1 MSDDAGKAGNSDV
14 EAAMAILRDAGFPV
28 ERVRVLPASSAPGKP
43 GKQQDD
49 DEGPDRQ
56 ALLQACLDALK
67 DGKARTAR
75 DLSDVVQS
83 RFSDEITKR
92 QVNSVLAREG
102 RDLVTYDRETYTYSL
117 RQ

>member
-1 MSDDAGKAGNSDV
+1 MSNDAGKAGNNDV
-14 EAAMAILRDAGFPV
+14 EAAVAILRDAGFPV

-43 GKQQDD
+43 GKQQD

-92 QVNSVLAREG
+92 QVNSVLTREG

>member
-1 MSDDAGKAGNSDV
+1 MNDEAGNAGSSDV
-14 EAAMAILRDAGFPV
+14 EAAVAILRDAGFPV
-28 ERVRVLPASSAPGKP
+28 ERVRILPASAAPEKP

-49 DEGPDRQ
+49 DEPDRQ

-75 DLSDVVQS
+75 ELSDVVQS

-92 QVNSVLAREG
+92 QVNSVMAREG

>member
-1 MSDDAGKAGNSDV
+1 MSDDTGNTGSSDV
-14 EAAMAILRDAGFPV
+14 EAAVAILRDAGFPV
-28 ERVRVLPASSAPGKP
+28 ERVRILPASSTPEKP
-43 GKQQDD
+43 GRQQDD
-49 DEGPDRQ
+49 DEPDRQ

-92 QVNSVLAREG
+92 QVNSVMAREG

>member
-1 MSDDAGKAGNSDV
+1 MSDEAGNTGSRDV
-14 EAAMAILRDAGFPV
+14 EAAVAILRDAGFPV
-28 ERVRVLPASSAPGKP
+28 ERVRILPASTVPEKR

-49 DEGPDRQ
+49 DEPDRQ

-92 QVNSVLAREG
+92 QVNSVLSKEG